1 MLLGILETLQ
11 SWFESIWIQNAKIIK
26 EIRKQKKRKE
36 EKRKGKKVEM
46 DPGNDS
52 AQ

>member
-1 MLLGILETLQ
+1 MLLGILETLK
-11 SWFESIWIQNAKIIK
+11 SWFESIWIQNAKLMK
-26 EIRKQKKRKE
+26 EKRKQKKEK
-36 EKRKGKKVEM
+36 KRKGKKLEM